1 MKWFK
6 RKQQQKIAIDESTG
20 KKLVLNHVFTS
31 NDGVKW
37 YQFENPLAMPAKRAI
52 AAEVATRMQEM
63 NLTKEKLLGM
73 MKVMKDQANKGN
85 IVELFHTLNE
95 IEFRLNFIAEEETLI
110 ELAACYFVMEGEDET
125 DFSEIYRK
133 KKIDYIK
140 SDPEAFNF
148 FVQRAFEYTTIYSE
162 LSDSDIHEFLR
173 LNAHNAKR
181 ISEFL
186 HMQKSSNTSTT

>member
-1 MKWFK
+1 MNWFK
-6 RKQQQKIAIDESTG
+6 RKQQQKKEKESLTG
-20 KKLVLNHVFTS
+20 EKLVLSHIFTGK
-31 NDGVKW
+31 DGVKW
-37 YQFENPLAMPAKRAI
+37 YQFDNALAMPAKRAI

-63 NLTKEKLLGM
+63 NLTKDKLLGM

-110 ELAACYFVMEGEDET
+110 ELASCYFVMDGEDES

-133 KKIDYIK
+133 KKIEYIK

-148 FVQRAFEYTTIYSE
+148 FVQRAFEYTTIYSQ
-162 LSDSDIHEFLR
+162 LSDTDIHEYLT

-181 ISEFL
+181 IAEFL
-186 HMQKSSNTSTT
+186 HTHKS

>member
-6 RKQQQKIAIDESTG
+6 RKQQQKTTIDETTG
-20 KKLVLNHVFTS
+20 TKLVLNHVFT
-31 NDGVKW
+31 DKEGRKW
-37 YQFENPLAMPAKRAI
+37 YQFDNALTMPAKRAI

-73 MKVMKDQANKGN
+73 MKVMKEQANSGN

-110 ELAACYFVMEGEDET
+110 ELAACYFVMDGEDES
-125 DFSEIYRK
+125 DFSEVYRK
-133 KKIDYIK
+133 KKIEYIK
-140 SDPEAFNF
+140 KDPEAFNF

-162 LSDSDIHEFLR
+162 ISDTDIHEFLK
-173 LNAHNAKR
+173 LNAHNARR

-186 HMQKSSNTSTT
+186 HMHKS

>member
-1 MKWFK
+1 MNWFK
-6 RKQQQKIAIDESTG
+6 RKQQQKTITESTTG
-20 KKLVLNHVFTS
+20 QKLVLTHIFTGK
-31 NDGVKW
+31 DGVKW
-37 YQFENPLAMPAKRAI
+37 YQFDNALGMPAKRAI

-125 DFSEIYRK
+125 EFSEIYRK
-133 KKIDYIK
+133 KKIEYIK
-140 SDPEAFNF
+140 SNPDAFNF

-162 LSDSDIHEFLR
+162 ISEGDIHEYLT
-173 LNAHNAKR
+173 LNARNAQR
-181 ISEFL
+181 IAEFL
-186 HMQKSSNTSTT
+186 HMHKSSNTSTT

>member
-6 RKQQQKIAIDESTG
+6 RKQQQKTTIDETTG
-20 KKLVLNHVFTS
+20 KKLVLNHVFT
-31 NDGVKW
+31 DKEGRKW
-37 YQFENPLAMPAKRAI
+37 YQFENALTMPAKRAI

-73 MKVMKDQANKGN
+73 MKIMKEQANSGN

-110 ELAACYFVMEGEDET
+110 ELAACYFVIDGEDES

-133 KKIDYIK
+133 KKIEYIK
-140 SDPEAFNF
+140 KDPEAFNF

-162 LSDSDIHEFLR
+162 ISDTDIHEFLK
-173 LNAHNAKR
+173 LNAHNARR

-186 HMQKSSNTSTT
+186 HMHKS

>member
-6 RKQQQKIAIDESTG
+6 RKQQQKVSNESSTG
-20 KKLVLNHVFTS
+20 ERLVLSHIFTDK
-31 NDGVKW
+31 NGKKW
-37 YQFENPLAMPAKRAI
+37 YQFDNALAMPAKRAI

-73 MKVMKDQANKGN
+73 MKIMKEQANSGN

-110 ELAACYFVMEGEDET
+110 ELAACYFVIEGENET
-125 DFSEIYRK
+125 DFSEVYRK
-133 KKIDYIK
+133 KKIEYIK
-140 SDPEAFNF
+140 SDPDAFNF
-148 FVQRAFEYTTIYSE
+148 FVQRAFEFTTIYSE
-162 LSDSDIHEFLR
+162 ISDTDIHEYLK
-173 LNAHNAKR
+173 LNAQNARR

-186 HMQKSSNTSTT
+186 HMRK